1 MLARRGK
8 RPKNH
13 YFLHS
18 WSSFIQIQHISSEN
32 GIPKTFFHILV
43 HPNAHA
49 CFPNTKINTTRKYT
63 NTKYI
68 GLEII
73 PKCYQILG
81 PIGKNIMHILTGCP
95 WNHFFGCQ
103 SLKERFFRDTL
114 YYEYKQECPLLWI
127 KKRCHYYD
135 AQENLGCTLG
145 DWYENFDFH
154 DYSTYLWK

>member
-1 MLARRGK
+1 MTKKKTYSTIVGECWREK
-8 RPKNH
+8 VVSV
-13 YFLHS
+13 FLYSGTRSTTFGHLKIGTFENAPQILFCIFGRHS
-18 WSSFIQIQHISSEN
+18 YRYNIYQVRMEFR
-32 GIPKTFFHILV
+32 KLFYILV

-95 WNHFFGCQ
+95 
-103 SLKERFFRDTL
+103 
-114 YYEYKQECPLLWI
+114 
-127 KKRCHYYD
+127 
-135 AQENLGCTLG
+135 
-145 DWYENFDFH
+145 
-154 DYSTYLWK
+154 